1 MSGYWN
7 ITTSLYF
14 KIKQSFHP
22 DFTIFEAKIIRNPM
36 SVLAEIRKPVEKDM
50 ADFEAFFSR
59 TLKTE
64 VPLLK
69 IILNYIFRRKGKQMR
84 PLLVFLAAKIN
95 GPINESTYVAAT
107 FIELLHTA
115 SLVHDD
121 VVDDAQER
129 RGVLSINAL
138 WNSKIAVLVGDY
150 LLSSGL
156 LISVEKN
163 RYDMLEIVSD
173 AVRSMSEGEL
183 LQLQK
188 ARKQNIKEE
197 DYFKIITSKTAAL
210 IAACTACGAIS
221 VTSDAEVIQLMKD
234 FGENIG
240 IAFQIRDDLLDY
252 EGNGLTGKA
261 AGNDIKERKITLP
274 LIHALER
281 SPYSER
287 RHIISIVKK
296 KKKTK
301 AEIAE
306 VIKFV
311 GDNGGMEY
319 AELKM
324 NQYRDKALAIIDSY
338 PGSEVKDSLKGF
350 VSYTTSRN
358 K

>member
-1 MSGYWN
+1 
-7 ITTSLYF
+7 
-14 KIKQSFHP
+14 
-22 DFTIFEAKIIRNPM
+22 M

-59 TLKTE
+59 TLKTD

-84 PLLVFLAAKIN
+84 PLLVFLTAKIN
-95 GPINESTYVAAT
+95 GTVNEATFVAAT

-121 VVDDAQER
+121 VVDDAKER

-210 IAACTACGAIS
+210 IAACTACGAVS
-221 VTSDAEVIQLMKD
+221 VSSDQEVVQLMKD
-234 FGENIG
+234 FGENVG

-261 AGNDIKERKITLP
+261 TGNDIKERKITLP
-274 LIHALER
+274 LIHALEQ
-281 SPYSER
+281 SPSTEKK
-287 RHIISIVKK
+287 HILSIVKK

-301 AEIAE
+301 AEIGE
-306 VIKFV
+306 VVKFV
-311 GDNGGMEY
+311 AGNGGMEY

-338 PGSEVKDSLKGF
+338 PESDIKSSMKQF
-350 VSYTTSRN
+350 VYYTTSRN
-358 K
+358 I